1 MHKDNERGVCPIHT
15 RNTTEK
21 ENTMRKELYFIE
33 APGVM
38 GGELKKLTER
48 QAEELR
54 KQGYTVSK

>member
-1 MHKDNERGVCPIHT
+1 
-15 RNTTEK
+15 
-21 ENTMRKELYFIE
+21 MRKELYFIE

-38 GGELKKLTER
+38 GGESKKLTER